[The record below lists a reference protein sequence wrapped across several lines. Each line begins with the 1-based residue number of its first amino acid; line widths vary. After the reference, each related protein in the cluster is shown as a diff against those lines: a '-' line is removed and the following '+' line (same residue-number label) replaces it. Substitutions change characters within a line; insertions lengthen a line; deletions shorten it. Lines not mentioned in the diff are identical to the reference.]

1 MRPKHRLLALS
12 TILWCLTGWAW
23 AAPRVAIVTPVSG
36 TVWLGDLEL
45 KTPRLVEE
53 GQKLLTGDN
62 SKARVQLLGSSK
74 EILLEANS
82 ILIVKKAE
90 LEKTA
95 TTVSRGSLSVVEEI
109 GSINKSASANAR
121 KEGYKTNYV
130 VGFLLELPPVRTE
143 RGWQARVLTPPD
155 QFNLGRGEKVTL
167 TLEDMTDPQVKKSSV
182 VVENYTDHLIFEQDL
197 VEGHRYEL
205 HVQGPR
211 SGYYRQFQIL
221 SADDRAEM
229 TRTAK
234 AIRAEAL
241 QNNELATLL
250 QLANLYFGFDETEK
264 LAEVLSEV
272 MRQPSFQELDEATKI
287 KIKESLDLTRRSL
300 DLKNLDENI

>member
-12 TILWCLTGWAW
+12 TILWCLTGWVW
-23 AAPRVAIVTPVSG
+23 AAPRVAIVTPISG
-36 TVWLGDLEL
+36 DVWLEDQEL

-74 EILLEANS
+74 ELLLGSNER
-82 ILIVKKAE
+82 LIISKAE
-90 LEKTA
+90 LEKEATA
-95 TTVSRGSLSVVEEI
+95 ISRGSLSVVEEI

-121 KEGYKTNYV
+121 LGDVEKTYV

-143 RGWQARVLTPPD
+143 SGWRARVLTPPD
-155 QFNLGRGEKVTL
+155 QFKLGRGEKITL
-167 TLEDMTDPQVKKSSV
+167 TLEDKTDPQVKTRSV
-182 VVENYTDHLIFEQDL
+182 VVDDYTDHLIFGQDL
-197 VEGHRYEL
+197 VEGHRYE
-205 HVQGPR
+205 VQVEGPR
-211 SGYYRQFQIL
+211 SGYVRQFQIL
-221 SADDRAEM
+221 SAEDRAEM

-264 LAEVLSEV
+264 LADVLSEV
-272 MRQPSFQELDEATKI
+272 MRQPSFQELDEATQKKI
-287 KIKESLDLTRRSL
+287 KDSLNLTRRSL
-300 DLKNLDENI
+300 DLKNLD